1 MKKSRSRPSQSY
13 LETLKPEERS
23 QAMND
28 HLLTN
33 FSDAQKTYIIEKLYP
48 ELKKAL
54 VHFVSEAKRFNQ
66 IDEGQI
72 VHSLLGE

>member
-1 MKKSRSRPSQSY
+1 
-13 LETLKPEERS
+13 
-23 QAMND
+23 MND
-28 HLLTN
+28 YLLTN

-66 IDEGQI
+66 IDEGQM
-72 VHSLLGE
+72 VHSFLGE